1 MIPVIDRLNRDRV
14 GIPVRAESVQKA
26 LSKERSC
33 LYYAEAEKIASIGAQ
48 RFRIA
53 LNRIAI

>member
-1 MIPVIDRLNRDRV
+1 MIPVIDRLNRDRI
-14 GIPVRAESVQKA
+14 GIPVRAESVKKA

-33 LYYAEAEKIASIGAQ
+33 LYYTEAEKVTSIVVQ